1 MIQRLCAQ
9 VVCVSV
15 NPFQVFLN
23 DSGKSMNHKLIAGWL
38 DNKDIQG

>member
-1 MIQRLCAQ
+1 MIQNLCAQ

-23 DSGKSMNHKLIAGWL
+23 DSGMSMNHKLIASWL
-38 DNKDIQG
+38 NSKDVQG